1 MKVTARFLWFALSL
15 VVLAV
20 IPAHAQSDWQ
30 VIQNFPSDSLIKV
43 YGQKN
48 VKCYFQSATEE
59 ELFCIERRFWQ
70 HDYFH
75 PPVRI
80 PRTWIREIHLEHPA
94 GNKWV
99 GMAVAGTA
107 GGIAGYNDHQCS
119 GVPGFCAGLG
129 TGAAGAAGWLFGHM
143 VPIIP
148 GTVIYKR

>member
-1 MKVTARFLWFALSL
+1 MKSTARFLWFALSL

-20 IPAHAQSDWQ
+20 IPAHAQNDWQ
-30 VIQNFPSDSLIKV
+30 VIQNLPSDSLIKV

-48 VKCYFQSATEE
+48 VKCYFQSATDE

-80 PRTWIREIHLEHPA
+80 PRAEIREIHLEHPT
-94 GNKWV
+94 GNKWLGTVV
-99 GMAVAGTA
+99 GAVAVAPATA
-107 GGIAGYNDHQCS
+107 NDQNCLEQRR
-119 GVPGFCAGLG
+119 FCAAV
-129 TGAAGAAGWLFGHM
+129 GAVMGGSAGWLVGHM
-143 VPIIP
+143 VPLIP